1 MASGAGVEDIAV
13 EAFKKVKQNKTK
25 CCVFVFTDNKKNVTV
40 KENSE
45 IPKKRNNP
53 EPADF
58 QTFMDNFEA
67 KKCAF
72 GVYSAQ
78 FVCEDSS
85 GNEINQDKLIFV
97 SWADDCAKV
106 TDKFLHGSTK
116 QTVKQKIDFEGQEFH
131 LTEES
136 EKEPSYFIE
145 KLQDIAAV
153 KIAGTIKSFEG
164 QSVDDW

>member
-1 MASGAGVEDIAV
+1 MSSGAGVEDIAV
-13 EAFKKVKQNKTK
+13 AAFKKVKTNQTK

-40 KENSE
+40 KEGSE
-45 IPKKRNNP
+45 IPKKKNAD
-53 EPADF
+53 PADF
-58 QTFMDNFEA
+58 HTFMDNFEM

-78 FVCEDSS
+78 FVCEDPS
-85 GNEINQDKLIFV
+85 GNEINQDKLIFI

-116 QTVKQKIDFEGQEFH
+116 QTVKQKIDFQGQEFH

-136 EKEPSYFIE
+136 EKEASYIID
-145 KLQDIAAV
+145 KLQDITAV
-153 KIAGTIKSFEG
+153 RIAGTIKSFEG
-164 QSVDDW
+164 QSVDQW